1 MECMHMHMSEC
12 MRGGVVCTTCVAY
25 MLQAKMSGGR
35 VRKHISSML
44 VQVDKKNERIA
55 YNIIVEQS
63 LRNT

>member
-1 MECMHMHMSEC
+1 MERMHMHMSEC

-44 VQVDKKNERIA
+44 VQAEKKNERIA
-55 YNIIVEQS
+55 
-63 LRNT
+63 